1 MGDPVNEVEQTEGY
15 YRRYGEAVHR
25 RCLRLLGD
33 EALAWDST
41 QEVFLRVH
49 SNLKQLR
56 AAGSALSWL
65 LTVADRQCF
74 SVLRRRRTEATHA
87 LARLS
92 PLPDAEAS
100 PEATLERLLVDAD
113 LVRRVLAH
121 CPEDVQR
128 IVAHRFID
136 ELEQEQIATLLDVSR
151 KTVQRKLQTFFDTA
165 RRLLEI
171 APRTEPRKGTAPA

>member
-1 MGDPVNEVEQTEGY
+1 MREPVNEVEQTEGY

-49 SNLKQLR
+49 ENLKSLR
-56 AAGSALSWL
+56 AAGSPLSWL

-74 SVLRRRRTEATHA
+74 SVLRRRRTEVTHA
-87 LARLS
+87 LTRLA
-92 PLPDAEAS
+92 PLPEAHAS
-100 PEATLERLLVDAD
+100 PEAALERLLVDAD

-165 RRLLEI
+165 RRLLEV
-171 APRTEPRKGTAPA
+171 APRPEPRKGTAPA

>member
-1 MGDPVNEVEQTEGY
+1 MREPVNEVEQTEGY

-33 EALAWDST
+33 DALAWDST
-41 QEVFLRVH
+41 QEVFLRAH
-49 SNLKQLR
+49 ANLTQLR

-74 SVLRRRRTEATHA
+74 SVLRRRRTEVTSA
-87 LARLS
+87 LTRLA
-92 PLPDAEAS
+92 PLPDAHAS

-151 KTVQRKLQTFFDTA
+151 KTVQRKLQAFFDTA
-165 RRLLEI
+165 RRLLDV
-171 APRTEPRKGTAPA
+171 APRPEPRKGAASA